1 MSLDP
6 VLLNTLA
13 AVVAEE
19 SFEDAAVALRISP
32 SAVSQRIKALEGQV
46 GQVLVV
52 RRKPCVPTEAG
63 RVLIKLGQQTR
74 LLEADAWAA
83 VRGPG
88 VDGDEGS
95 LTVPLV
101 VNGDSMSSW
110 FMPALA
116 QVQHSMSVVFD
127 LQSEDQDH
135 SANLLRVGVVMAA
148 VTSDPEAVQGC
159 RVVPL
164 GAMRYLPMASPA
176 FVERHLEGDALARR
190 IAVAP
195 LVDFNRKDALQR
207 SYLRRVTRKDC
218 TPPVHHVPSTWA
230 YGEAVRLGLG
240 WGMIPELLAGDD
252 EESGRLVRIGTGHV
266 DVPLYWQHW
275 RLESAVLTALTEAV
289 DRAAAGALRRPRR
302 GGSMVSTA
310 PRGPVV
316 GPTTGCQ

>member
-6 VLLNTLA
+6 AQLDTLA

-19 SFEDAAVALRISP
+19 SFEGAAVALQVTP
-32 SAVSQRIKALEGQV
+32 SAVSQRIKALERQV

-52 RRKPCVPTEAG
+52 RSKPCTPTDAG
-63 RVLIKLGQQTR
+63 RVLIKLGRQTR

-83 VRGPG
+83 VRGG
-88 VDGDEGS
+88 EMAGDQAP

-116 QVQHSMSVVFD
+116 AVQDTMAVVFD
-127 LQSEDQDH
+127 LESEDQDH
-135 SANLLRVGVVMAA
+135 SADLLRQGVVMGA

-176 FVERHLEGDALARR
+176 FVERHLEGDAFTRR

-195 LVDFNRKDALQR
+195 VVDFNRKDALQR
-207 SYLRRVTRKDC
+207 QYLRRVTRRDC

-230 YGEAVRLGLG
+230 FGEAVRLGLG
-240 WGMIPELLAGDD
+240 WGLIPELLAGED
-252 EESGRLVRIGTGHV
+252 EASGRLVRIGTGHV
-266 DVPLYWQHW
+266 DVGLYWQHW

-289 DRAAAGALRRPRR
+289 VAAAAGSLRRPRR
-302 GGSMVSTA
+302 V
-310 PRGPVV
+310 R
-316 GPTTGCQ
+316 